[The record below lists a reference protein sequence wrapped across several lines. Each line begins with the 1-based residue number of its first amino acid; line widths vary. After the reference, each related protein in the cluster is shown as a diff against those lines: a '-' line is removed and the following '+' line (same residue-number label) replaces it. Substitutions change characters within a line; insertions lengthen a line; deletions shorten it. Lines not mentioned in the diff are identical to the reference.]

1 MCVGTDESKRTK
13 GYMKEITQNNS
24 FENPKNKVVVVTGL
38 GIGEETKGNTVEA
51 FAKMLN
57 AHTVWRSGGCQSG
70 HHITTED
77 GREQMFSHFGAGT
90 FDGVRTH
97 LKHMV
102 ICPTDLFNEALEV
115 EAKGIKNPFD
125 LITIDKECI
134 SITPFHRAISR
145 LREIMRGKDKK
156 GTVGMGVGEA
166 VRDSHNP
173 KLTIKAADFFQDEAI
188 LEEKIENIRQNKI
201 HQAQELIQGLNQ
213 LPVEANDQ
221 LEILYDQGL
230 VKLTTKSFKYAASLF
245 KIVDDSYLDELLS
258 KEGSVVC
265 ETSHGVLLHPWYGFI
280 PHTTQIDPTCQDILN
295 TLQKENYSG
304 KIIRIGVSRCYMT
317 RHGAGPLVSFN
328 RRMTDSI
335 HETHNNWTEW
345 LGEFRNGN
353 YDIVAMKYAI
363 EISGGKK
370 SFDGLMISYLDVL
383 SQKNEWQICE
393 GYKFNGEAN
402 NLEEFFEIENDIIT
416 GIKVCPDT
424 RDETHYN
431 HQLQLTKL
439 LNQCQPILTT
449 LKPENNKS
457 IVDTFLNYVEEK
469 IQIPVVAEGWGP
481 KAKDRKIRSGYE
493 HLFAR

>member
-1 MCVGTDESKRTK
+1 
-13 GYMKEITQNNS
+13 MKEIISNIN
-24 FENPKNKVVVVTGL
+24 FEKPKNKVIVVTGL

-51 FAKMLN
+51 FTKMLN

-70 HHITTED
+70 HHITAED

-90 FDGVRTH
+90 FDGAKTH

-102 ICPTDLFNEALEV
+102 ICPTDLFNEAIEV
-115 EAKGIKNPFD
+115 EEKGVKNPFD

-166 VRDSHNP
+166 IKDSKDP
-173 KLTIKAADFFQDEAI
+173 QLTIRAGDFSDDEET
-188 LEEKIENIRQNKI
+188 LCQKIENIRQNKI
-201 HQAQELIQGLNQ
+201 QQAQKLILGLDQ
-213 LPVEANDQ
+213 LPEEAYEQ
-221 LEILYDQGL
+221 LEILYDQSFVGS
-230 VKLTTKSFKYAASLF
+230 TAKSFKYTADLF
-245 KIVDDSYLDELLS
+245 KIVDDNYLNEMLS
-258 KEGSVVC
+258 QEGLVVC
-265 ETSHGVLLHPWYGFI
+265 ETSHGALLHPWYGFI
-280 PHTTQIDPTCQDILN
+280 PHTTQIDPTSQDILG
-295 TLQKENYSG
+295 TLQKQNYSG
-304 KIIRIGVSRCYMT
+304 EIVRIGVSRCYMT

-328 RRMTDSI
+328 REMTDSI
-335 HETHNNWTEW
+335 QETHNNWTEW

-353 YDIVAMKYAI
+353 YDIVAMKYAV

-393 GYKFNGEAN
+393 GYKFNGEN
-402 NLEEFFEIENDIIT
+402 TNLEDYFEMENDIIT
-416 GIKVCPDT
+416 GIKIYPNT
-424 RDETHYN
+424 QDEAHYK

-439 LNQCQPILTT
+439 LNQCQPILST
-449 LKPENNKS
+449 LKPENNKTM
-457 IVDTFLNYVEEK
+457 VDTFLDYVEEK

-493 HLFAR
+493 YLFTR